1 MVGEITK
8 NVIENAPV
16 ALGMGV
22 SGVALPALAGALSR
36 IEPVRAVPEV
46 VPALGVIGGA
56 TGMMFADFLPK
67 AFWAGVIGGSLLV
80 AAGLIAYRVTQRQ
93 ETSEQIA
100 PGAGTVLAR
109 MSA

>member
-1 MVGEITK
+1 MVGDIAKT
-8 NVIENAPV
+8 VVENAPV

-22 SGVALPALAGALSR
+22 SGVALPALAGVLSK

-46 VPALGVIGGA
+46 VPALGVVGGA
-56 TGMMFADFLPK
+56 AGMLFVDFLPK

-80 AAGLIAYRVTQRQ
+80 TAGLIAYRATQKA

-100 PGAGTVLAR
+100 PGAGTILAR
-109 MSA
+109 MAA